1 MYKFSVRSW
10 LQWGYFQLRQLSF
23 LSLVMLSLGMT
34 LILAQLPAMS
44 QETDTNPS
52 WMQQVEQG
60 NQFYQ
65 NQQYTEALQIWQN
78 LAEELRGDHL
88 NQAMALSNLALVYQ
102 QLGQWQKAEQA
113 VLRSRQLLE
122 KVTNQ
127 GNRHDRILA
136 QTLDIQG
143 RLHLTKGQP
152 EKALM
157 LWQQSEQLYRYLEN
171 KAAIAQSQINQ
182 AQALQNLGNYV
193 LAQKQLTQAI
203 QSLQQEEDS
212 LLQATGWRSLGNVL
226 RQVGELKD
234 SRHAL
239 LSAHKIAQGLQLKR
253 LEAEI
258 LLDLGNLEF
267 SEAQRLQSIGRTE
280 DAERCTQLAH
290 KYFQDVI
297 QQTKNLPELQLR
309 ASLNDLAVLI
319 ERAIE
324 TKQFTLALERFPTL
338 QPLIDSIALGHFS
351 VYARLRYVQQGMKL
365 LQADSQVKQT
375 TVVSSRSLLAHTQTA
390 LQQAQQLQDQRA
402 EAQVLGQLGEL
413 YASNQQWQEAKQ
425 LTQKALDL
433 ANTPDLMYQ
442 LQWQMG
448 RLLTQQQDNQVGN
461 VDQAIAHYTQA
472 IQALDKVRYNLMPTN
487 PDIQFAFR
495 DHVEPVYRELV
506 DLLLTTPTSAHLQE
520 SVQYVDALH
529 LAELEDF
536 LRCPISQRVPLNSVV
551 DSQAVLLHAIVLSN
565 RIVTIFDRPGQPLK
579 YHSTAIAQKQ
589 AETVLQALTDNIL
602 KQNRPEEV
610 IRDASQVYQ
619 WLIAPFESEL
629 EHSEIKTLVFT
640 LDGALRNIP
649 ISVLYDAKRE
659 EYLVQKRYA
668 IALTPGL
675 NLFELNPLK
684 REQLNILAAG
694 ISEDR
699 TVENRKFKAIAH
711 VEQELEGIHTFFAS
725 KSKRL
730 LNSDFTAA
738 TLQQQID
745 TSKFTII
752 HLATHGAFSA
762 DPEATYILTFDRLIK
777 SYDWNNLLKATSQ
790 TTLKPIDLLVMSACE
805 TAKGDHRATLGLA
818 GIAVRTGAQ
827 STISSLWKVNDQ
839 ATATLMVN
847 LYSELSKPNVTRSE
861 ALHRA
866 QQALFNDS
874 SFQYQEPFFWAAF
887 VLVGNWL

>member
-88 NQAMALSNLALVYQ
+88 NQAMALSNLALIYQ

-157 LWQQSEQLYRYLEN
+157 LWQQSEQLYRHLEN

-193 LAQKQLTQAI
+193 LAQKQLTQAT
-203 QSLQQEEDS
+203 QFLQQEEDMF
-212 LLQATGWRSLGNVL
+212 LKATGWRSLGNVF
-226 RQVGELKD
+226 RQVGELKA
-234 SRHAL
+234 SRQAL
-239 LSAHKIAQGLQLKR
+239 LSAHKIAQGLQPKR
-253 LEAEI
+253 LETEI

-267 SEAQRLQSIGRTE
+267 SEAKRLQAIGQAKDADHSI
-280 DAERCTQLAH
+280 QLAH
-290 KYFQDVI
+290 NYFQDVI
-297 QQTKNLPELQLR
+297 QRTTSLPELQLR
-309 ASLNDLAVLI
+309 ASLNDLTLLI

-324 TKQFTLALERFPTL
+324 TKQVTLALEHFPTL
-338 QPLIDSIALGHFS
+338 QPLIESIPLGHFS
-351 VYARLRYVQQGMKL
+351 IYARLRYVQQGMKL
-365 LQADSQVKQT
+365 LQADGSIKPT
-375 TVVSSRSLLAHTQTA
+375 TVSLRSLLAHTQIA

-402 EAQVLGQLGEL
+402 EAQALGQLGEL
-413 YASNQQWQEAKQ
+413 YAGNQQWQEAKQ

-448 RLLTQQQDNQVGN
+448 RLLSHQQDNQEAS
-461 VDQAIAHYTQA
+461 VDLAIAHYTKA

-762 DPEATYILTFDRLIK
+762 DPEATYVLTFDRLIK

-827 STISSLWKVNDQ
+827 STISSLWKVDDQ
-839 ATATLMVN
+839 ATAALMVS
-847 LYSELSKPNVTRSE
+847 LYSELSKPNISRSE

-874 SFQYQEPFFWAAF
+874 SLKYKEPFFWAAF